1 MNIKK
6 VIFSALVV
14 GSSSYLAGCT
24 IGSAE
29 SECPGIEKGVICKG
43 PREVM
48 ELTNNRDDLSGL
60 GEEEANSGKGKS
72 AVNDSQ
78 YPAQLTPP
86 GAVQYPKSSVLVNKP
101 VTYTKTEVKPVG
113 QLPVMYDQTL
123 KMGAPTSTIGPR
135 PISGNPVNSNVR
147 MTTSYNSNG
156 SSVNPFLHPSAE
168 VVKKTTQVVT
178 PAPAPHY
185 VAPNSDINASKDL
198 YSINNGQPVNP
209 TLSSGQVQQYRTQG
223 YKQAVVA
230 PEPLAVLQQ
239 GRVMRITFAP
249 YTDDNDALNLP
260 GFVYVNVKPQT
271 WIAGKNSTSNPARI
285 VPLEVQ
291 DAARENMQQQQR
303 ATKAVSSNG
312 IVRQL

>member
-1 MNIKK
+1 MNFKK
-6 VIFSALVV
+6 IFLSALVV

-24 IGSAE
+24 IGVGE

-48 ELTNNRDDLSGL
+48 ELTNNRDDLSDL
-60 GEEEANSGKGKS
+60 SGEEASGKEKE
-72 AVNDSQ
+72 AVSDSQ
-78 YPAQLTPP
+78 YPAQITPP
-86 GAVQYPKSSVLVNKP
+86 GEVQYPKSAVLNNKP
-101 VTYTKTEVKPVG
+101 VTYQTVTTKPTG
-113 QLPVMYDQTL
+113 QVPVMYDKTL
-123 KMGAPTSTIGPR
+123 KSGAPTTTISPR
-135 PISGNPVNSNVR
+135 PISSTPVTSAIGNP
-147 MTTSYNSNG
+147 
-156 SSVNPFLHPSAE
+156 FHHPAAE
-168 VVKKTTQVVT
+168 VVKQTVQTYT
-178 PAPAPHY
+178 PAPVPRY
-185 VAPNSDINASKDL
+185 VSPNSDIKPATDL
-198 YSINNGQPVNP
+198 YSTYNGQPVNP
-209 TLSSGQVQQYRTQG
+209 SLSTGQVQQYRTQG
-223 YKQAVVA
+223 YKQPVVA

-260 GFVYVNVKPQT
+260 GYVYVNVKPQT

-312 IVRQL
+312 VVRQL

>member
-6 VIFSALVV
+6 LVLSVLVV
-14 GSSSYLAGCT
+14 GSSSYLSGCT
-24 IGSAE
+24 IGSSE

-48 ELTNNRDDLSGL
+48 ELTNTRDDLSGL
-60 GEEEANSGKGKS
+60 AGEETGMGKEKS
-72 AVNDSQ
+72 TVNDSL
-78 YPAQLTPP
+78 YPTQITPP
-86 GAVQYPKSSVLVNKP
+86 GGIQYPKSSVLINKP
-101 VTYTKTEVKPVG
+101 VSYTTTQVKPVS
-113 QLPVMYDQTL
+113 QVPVMYDETL
-123 KMGAPTSTIGPR
+123 KMGAPALTIGPR
-135 PISGNPVNSNVR
+135 PISGVPVNSNVQI
-147 MTTSYNSNG
+147 TTSYSSSSG
-156 SSVNPFLHPSAE
+156 SVNPFLHPTAE
-168 VVKKTTQVVT
+168 VVKQTSQVVT
-178 PAPAPHY
+178 PAPAPRY
-185 VAPNSDINASKDL
+185 VAPNSDIRASQDL
-198 YSINNGQPVNP
+198 YSLNNGQPVNP
-209 TLSSGQVQQYRTQG
+209 SLSPGQVQQYRSQG

-291 DAARENMQQQQR
+291 DTARENMQQQQR
-303 ATKAVSSNG
+303 ATKAVSANG